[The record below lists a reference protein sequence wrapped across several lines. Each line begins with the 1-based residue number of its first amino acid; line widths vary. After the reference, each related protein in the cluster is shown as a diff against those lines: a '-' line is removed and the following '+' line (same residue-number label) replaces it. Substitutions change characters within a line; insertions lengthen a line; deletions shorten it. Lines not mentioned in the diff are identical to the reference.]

1 MDRLIVE
8 LHRRQRSRSVQVYG
22 KTLIFRHSSASA
34 ARLALSSAAHLI
46 ALMPLLAHA
55 LPFFACTKIAP
66 RLVKVEFLILLLFVI
81 EKEIRSGFIQGELN
95 YVSIKS
101 LPRGHA
107 KIDIGLITVRVKLT
121 CFLCLYSA
129 PARQDRKTLM
139 QCCQSRI

>member
-1 MDRLIVE
+1 M
-8 LHRRQRSRSVQVYG
+8 HRRQRSRSVQVYG
-22 KTLIFRHSSASA
+22 KTLISRHSSASA

-46 ALMPLLAHA
+46 ALMPRTCLA
-55 LPFFACTKIAP
+55 FFACTKIAP

-81 EKEIRSGFIQGELN
+81 EKEIRSGFIEGELN